1 MSLSALR
8 KHIEDRLANG
18 TAGLTVGESHRVEEE
33 LARRGYWFSTL
44 ILTDHLYP
52 DKCIETSRLNCAA
65 FFGTALP
72 RMCERLIETPCPG
85 KGRVQRLTALRIA
98 SLLAERSAN
107 MTFAPVEIMSVGE
120 LMLRLPQELTMDM
133 NSKVPSRLPVMFPE
147 LEEWPDASLGSAWN
161 YLLHALLNDLSSQL
175 NDVLHEARERVR
187 QRLSH
192 NPRVRAQFDLPPVIS
207 QRCLV

>member
-1 MSLSALR
+1 MSHSALR

-18 TAGLTVGESHRVEEE
+18 TAGLTVGESNRVEEE
-33 LARRGYWFSTL
+33 LARRGYRFSTL

-52 DKCIETSRLNCAA
+52 DKCIEASQLDCEE

-72 RMCERLIETPCPG
+72 RVCERQLVTPCRG

-98 SLLAERSAN
+98 SLLAERSAR

-120 LMLRLPQELTMDM
+120 LTLRMPRELTMDIS
-133 NSKVPSRLPVMFPE
+133 SKEPSRLQVMFPE
-147 LEEWPDASLGSAWN
+147 LEQWPDASLGNAWN
-161 YLLHALLNDLSSQL
+161 YLLQALLNDLRSQL
-175 NDVLHEARERVR
+175 NDILYEARERVR

-192 NPRVRAQFDLPPVIS
+192 HPRVRAQFDLPPVK
-207 QRCLV
+207 RAA